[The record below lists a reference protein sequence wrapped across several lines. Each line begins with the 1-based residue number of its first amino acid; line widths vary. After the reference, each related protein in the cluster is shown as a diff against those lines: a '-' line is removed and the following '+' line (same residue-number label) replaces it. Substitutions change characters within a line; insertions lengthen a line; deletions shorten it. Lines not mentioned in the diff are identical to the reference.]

1 MIDVV
6 NHPRGTGRPAF
17 VDVDGKRIAGK
28 TGTTQV
34 KRIIVQMSKIMCA
47 FSPAQT
53 IIADDKIMD
62 GRVNIC
68 LTLPSTQNTKRS
80 LVTLVLISL
89 LLVN

>member
-1 MIDVV
+1 MILWS
-6 NHPRGTGRPAF
+6 NLYIYIYIF
-17 VDVDGKRIAGK
+17 K
-28 TGTTQV
+28 
-34 KRIIVQMSKIMCA
+34 
-47 FSPAQT
+47 
-53 IIADDKIMD
+53 DDKIMD

>member
-1 MIDVV
+1 MILWS
-6 NHPRGTGRPAF
+6 NLYIYIF
-17 VDVDGKRIAGK
+17 K
-28 TGTTQV
+28 
-34 KRIIVQMSKIMCA
+34 
-47 FSPAQT
+47 
-53 IIADDKIMD
+53 DDKIKD

>member
-1 MIDVV
+1 MILWS
-6 NHPRGTGRPAF
+6 NF
-17 VDVDGKRIAGK
+17 YIYIFK
-28 TGTTQV
+28 
-34 KRIIVQMSKIMCA
+34 
-47 FSPAQT
+47 
-53 IIADDKIMD
+53 DDKIMD

>member
-1 MIDVV
+1 MILLS
-6 NHPRGTGRPAF
+6 NLYIYIF
-17 VDVDGKRIAGK
+17 K
-28 TGTTQV
+28 
-34 KRIIVQMSKIMCA
+34 
-47 FSPAQT
+47 
-53 IIADDKIMD
+53 DDKIMD

>member
-1 MIDVV
+1 MLWSNLYIYI
-6 NHPRGTGRPAF
+6 F
-17 VDVDGKRIAGK
+17 K
-28 TGTTQV
+28 
-34 KRIIVQMSKIMCA
+34 
-47 FSPAQT
+47 
-53 IIADDKIMD
+53 DDKIMD